1 MATDLKTNSEAFWL
15 TRFFGGKDKGSCIQ
29 ITIHR
34 ENKTPRSVAE
44 NYFDHISLTREEA
57 KELSIELMLF
67 ANEREEESYDG

>member
-29 ITIHR
+29 ITIPR
-34 ENKTPRSVAE
+34 NSKNNPRSIAD
-44 NYFDHISLTREEA
+44 NFFDHISLTREQA

-67 ANEREEESYDG
+67 ANMREEESL

>member
-1 MATDLKTNSEAFWL
+1 MATDIKTNSEAFWL

-29 ITIHR
+29 ITIPR

-44 NYFDHISLTREEA
+44 NYFDHKSLTREQA

-67 ANEREEESYDG
+67 ANMREEEAL